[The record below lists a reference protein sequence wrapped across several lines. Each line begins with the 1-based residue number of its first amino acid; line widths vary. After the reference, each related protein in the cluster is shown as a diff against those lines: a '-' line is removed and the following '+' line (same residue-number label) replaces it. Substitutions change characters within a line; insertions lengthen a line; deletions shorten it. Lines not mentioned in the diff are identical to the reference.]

1 MQKKFYFFDSD
12 ALKNFHKRVF
22 FSITI
27 FIFVYLIAFYR
38 IIDIMIIDKN
48 QNFIKHLKPI
58 IERGNIYDR
67 NNNLLSATIKSNALS
82 ARPKDI
88 KNKLILSKKLSSII
102 SMPEEEILDL
112 LNKNKDFVWI
122 KRNIS
127 PKEHQ
132 LIINIGEVGLQTQ
145 HKQDE
150 ELYRI
155 YPYRNTA
162 SHVIGYINTDGI
174 GQSGIERGLNNTL
187 SQGNDVYLSIDINL
201 QQAIRNELLY
211 TLKKFSADS
220 GFTTILDI
228 ETGEILAMNSLPDFN
243 PNDRKTL
250 IDKNIFNQAIEGNY
264 EMGSVIK
271 PITIAMGVDKG
282 IINPDMVFDVSKP
295 ISGIKDFKP
304 HNGKYNVKEIIVN
317 SSNIGTAQIA
327 NKIGK
332 KNQINFF
339 KKIGFFDKINTE
351 IFETALPLGNK
362 NNWGDHETMR
372 IGYGYAFSITPLHLV
387 MAYASLSNQGKKVYP
402 TFLKDNKI
410 FKNSELIQDFTSS
423 YFNKLL
429 RAVIL
434 ETKVTGKKVKI
445 EGYEI
450 GGKTGTANLLNKFGN
465 YEEGKNL
472 TSFIAVFPISQPKYV
487 VLASIANPKKDSEM
501 QYKLTGATVAAPLVK
516 KIIKRMIEIL
526 DIAPMNMKEILKADI
541 SSNYKS
547 ISNVTF

>member
-304 HNGKYNVKEIIVN
+304 YNGKYNVKEIIVN